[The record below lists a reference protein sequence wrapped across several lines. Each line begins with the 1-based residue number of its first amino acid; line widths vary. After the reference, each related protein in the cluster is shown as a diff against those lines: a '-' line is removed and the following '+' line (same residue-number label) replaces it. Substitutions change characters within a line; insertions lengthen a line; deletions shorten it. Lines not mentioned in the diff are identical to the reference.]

1 MYQPVP
7 YDSVAMWGNL
17 HRHCLTLGV
26 PILFRYPD
34 KPGSEL
40 PPSFLHVIKP
50 DRYFAKLKYDGWRCI
65 VTRRDGVFT
74 YVSRVNKPIAI
85 PESVRVPFERD
96 GVARFDMVLDCELLG
111 NRRAGDAADIKVIDL
126 LELNGT
132 DVRNVYASVR
142 HRMMEAILVRPWYMA
157 EVEYGGFV
165 HFFNYHK
172 ERNALAEGI
181 VLYAKEG
188 IRYDSP
194 LNTIESKHMIK
205 CKWRSGFDGL
215 SPTEIE

>member
-1 MYQPVP
+1 M
-7 YDSVAMWGNL
+7 
-17 HRHCLTLGV
+17 
-26 PILFRYPD
+26 FRYPD

-40 PPSFLHVIKP
+40 PPSFLSTISP

-111 NRRAGDAADIKVIDL
+111 NRRTGDAAGIKVIDL
-126 LELNGT
+126 LEVNGADCRNSPAIRRHFVLTGCLVARQYCARAAYLDFT
-132 DVRNVYASVR
+132 D
-142 HRMMEAILVRPWYMA
+142 
-157 EVEYGGFV
+157 
-165 HFFNYHK
+165 FFNQHK
-172 ERNALAEGI
+172 TNTPEAEGI
-181 VLYAKEG
+181 VLYARDG

-194 LNTIESKHMIK
+194 HNTIKSKHMIK

-215 SPTEIE
+215 SPTEIP